1 MMTNVDD
8 CSLIELPR
16 INRPEGAITPVEG
29 GATIPFDIARVY
41 YIYDVVYGA
50 NRGGHAHRELQQV
63 IVAVLGRLVVT
74 VDDGAERRSIV
85 LDRADQGLYVPG
97 MIWRELQQ
105 FSSGAVCVVLASLP
119 YDDADYIRDR
129 RAFLAARRS
138 GASASS

>member
-1 MMTNVDD
+1 MTSVKD
-8 CSLIELPR
+8 CRLIGLPR
-16 INRPEGAITPVEG
+16 IDRPEGAITPVEG

-50 NRGGHAHRELQQV
+50 NRGGHAHKRLEQL

-85 LDRADQGLYVPG
+85 LDRADRGLYVPH
-97 MIWRELQQ
+97 MIWRELEQ

-119 YDDADYIRDR
+119 YDEADYIRDR
-129 RAFLAARRS
+129 SAFLAARGS
-138 GASASS
+138 GAATS